1 MTPHTLNILLG
12 LSTVGFVV
20 VSLLYMVHLHDTKWK
35 LLSKDIETEVVV
47 RNNNRIDVVVSPNYN
62 CTVEVTI
69 RLTYDSFFPLYP
81 WSVEVDLP
89 PQKHMNDRR
98 ITEYADF
105 LRKVGRVMDE
115 IETLGNYKYRKV

>member
-1 MTPHTLNILLG
+1 MTKTSSYPTTAADAVRTYAGALEAH
-12 LSTVGFVV
+12 
-20 VSLLYMVHLHDTKWK
+20 HLPKWTKG
-35 LLSKDIETEVVV
+35 KDIETEVVV